1 MNTHEL
7 EIQISSANCND
18 TPVDQYAQS
27 LAQAGAKNKWHW
39 CSEGPGGFS
48 GFRLEDT
55 ENGFITTLVCEAE
68 TEHYSQYCLEAKNH
82 EGATEMRSVEW
93 VAAGNPCLLRTL
105 YNTLVDAMQ
114 DAADRITTA
123 EEVDPEDDITLTNAF
138 VDALIQD
145 VQGERH
151 RVHFIRKGDGF
162 FADSFGISE
171 SAITLTKEWSDE
183 ESDRFFIKL
192 EKPDG
197 TLVLSMAE
205 TSRRHN
211 SEAEL
216 RNLYQ
221 LLDEQLPIVT
231 VDTACEDVRRY
242 VESSTMDAFFDR
254 VLESAQPEL
263 QAIEPIDVEGKI
275 LIHDLFNSVCET
287 TVIRQFL
294 DEVAIRK
301 GPLSEPRYKQIKS
314 LAQSVFTIIRNVRRE
329 PNGRVFTTRAIPV
342 AYEKKTGLASRAV
355 KWTSNLARIA
365 NSYVTWGHE
374 LVNRDPASG
383 EGRTNH
389 KLAVL
394 VLAAV
399 LSDQLHD
406 QHQ

>member
-1 MNTHEL
+1 MSQHEL
-7 EIQISSANCND
+7 EIQISSANCD
-18 TPVDQYAQS
+18 VTPVDQYVQS
-27 LAQAGAKNKWHW
+27 LAQAGAKNKWQW

-48 GFRLEDT
+48 GFRLDDT

-82 EGATEMRSVEW
+82 DGATEMRSVEW

-105 YNTLVDAMQ
+105 YTTLVDAMQ
-114 DAADRITTA
+114 NAADGMTDK
-123 EEVDPEDDITLTNAF
+123 EEIDPEDDITLTNAF
-138 VDALIQD
+138 VDALIRD

-151 RVHFIRKGDGF
+151 RVQFIRKGDGF

-221 LLDEQLPIVT
+221 LLDKQLPIVT
-231 VDTACEDVRRY
+231 VDTASEDVRRY
-242 VESSTMDAFFDR
+242 IESSTMDAFFDR
-254 VLESAQPEL
+254 VLECAQPEL
-263 QAIEPIDVEGKI
+263 PAIDPVDAEGKV
-275 LIHDLFNSVCET
+275 LIYDLFTSVCET

-294 DEVAIRK
+294 DEVSIRK
-301 GPLSEPRYKQIKS
+301 GPLSEPRYKQLKS
-314 LAQSVFTIIRNVRRE
+314 LAQSVFTIIRNTNRR
-329 PNGRVFTTRAIPV
+329 PNGYVFTTRAVPV
-342 AYEKKTGLASRAV
+342 AESNGLASRAV
-355 KWTSNLARIA
+355 KWSSNLSRIA
-365 NSYVTWGHE
+365 NAYVSWGIE
-374 LVNRDPASG
+374 LVGQDPAAG
-383 EGRTNH
+383 EGRTSN

-394 VLAAV
+394 VLAAI
-399 LSDQLHD
+399 LADHIR
-406 QHQ
+406 

>member
-1 MNTHEL
+1 MTQHEL
-7 EIQISSANCND
+7 EIQISSANCAD
-18 TPVDQYAQS
+18 TPVDQYVQS
-27 LAQAGAKNKWHW
+27 LAQAGTKNKWCW
-39 CSEGPGGFS
+39 CSEGPGGLS
-48 GFRLEDT
+48 GFRLDDT

-105 YNTLVDAMQ
+105 YTTLVDAMQ
-114 DAADRITTA
+114 DTADRVTKD

-151 RVHFIRKGDGF
+151 RVHFIRKSDGF

-221 LLDEQLPIVT
+221 LLDKQLPIVT
-231 VDTACEDVRRY
+231 VDTASEDVRRY
-242 VESSTMDAFFDR
+242 IESSTMDAFFDR
-254 VLESAQPEL
+254 VLECAQPEL
-263 QAIEPIDVEGKI
+263 PAIDPVDAEGKV
-275 LIHDLFNSVCET
+275 LIYDLFTSVCET
-287 TVIRQFL
+287 TAIRQFL

-301 GPLSEPRYKQIKS
+301 GPLSEPRYKQLKS

-329 PNGRVFTTRAIPV
+329 PNGRVFTTRAIAV
-342 AYEKKTGLASRAV
+342 AYEPGLASRGV
-355 KWTSNLARIA
+355 MWTSSLSHIA

-374 LVNRDPASG
+374 LVTRSPASG
-383 EGRTNH
+383 EGRTNN

-394 VLAAV
+394 ILAAV
-399 LSDQLHD
+399 LSDQLRD

>member
-1 MNTHEL
+1 MSQHEL
-7 EIQISSANCND
+7 EIQISSANCDD
-18 TPVDQYAQS
+18 TPVDQYVQS
-27 LAQAGAKNKWHW
+27 LAQAGAKNKWQW

-48 GFRLEDT
+48 GFRLDDT

-82 EGATEMRSVEW
+82 DGATEMRSVEW

-105 YNTLVDAMQ
+105 YTTLVDAMQ
-114 DAADRITTA
+114 NAADGMTDK
-123 EEVDPEDDITLTNAF
+123 EEIDPEDDITLTNAF
-138 VDALIQD
+138 VDALIRD

-151 RVHFIRKGDGF
+151 RVQFIRKGDGF

-221 LLDEQLPIVT
+221 LLDKQLPIVT
-231 VDTACEDVRRY
+231 VDTASEDVRRY
-242 VESSTMDAFFDR
+242 IESSTMDAFFDR
-254 VLESAQPEL
+254 VLECAQPEL
-263 QAIEPIDVEGKI
+263 PAIDPVDAEGKV
-275 LIHDLFNSVCET
+275 LIYDLFTSVCET

-294 DEVAIRK
+294 DEVSIRK
-301 GPLSEPRYKQIKS
+301 GPLSEPRYKQLKS
-314 LAQSVFTIIRNVRRE
+314 LAQSVFTIIRNTNRR
-329 PNGRVFTTRAIPV
+329 PNGYVFTTRAVPV
-342 AYEKKTGLASRAV
+342 AESNGLASRAV
-355 KWTSNLARIA
+355 KWSSNLSRIA
-365 NSYVTWGHE
+365 NAYVSWGIE
-374 LVNRDPASG
+374 LVGQDPAAG
-383 EGRTNH
+383 EGRTSN

-394 VLAAV
+394 VLAAI
-399 LSDQLHD
+399 LADHIR
-406 QHQ
+406 